1 MTDYESLFN
10 DQLKNIDDQFK
21 AIAAAFNDSLNC
33 KKNAVIE
40 MHRKDPRKTRHDA
53 LVAMRKI
60 LENFEA
66 IDVKKLL
73 SLEIDETVTIKITKT
88 GKSNTN

>member
-1 MTDYESLFN
+1 
-10 DQLKNIDDQFK
+10 
-21 AIAAAFNDSLNC
+21 
-33 KKNAVIE
+33 

-53 LVAMRKI
+53 LVALRKI

-88 GKSNTN
+88 GKSNTK